1 MTTKSSEE
9 ILLDEVKAEYAR
21 QLSSWTDLDRRFGS
35 FLQLNGII
43 LSIIFIGMG
52 IRQNALN
59 EMTFVLLSASVC
71 IIISI
76 IMLAIP
82 TIKRTTIKEINVRID
97 GAPDMTNKERV
108 IALALIKKYNI
119 VQDDVISKHKIRLK
133 MLSVSIFFFTLGIIL
148 LLVFIIMLA

>member
-1 MTTKSSEE
+1 
-9 ILLDEVKAEYAR
+9 
-21 QLSSWTDLDRRFGS
+21 
-35 FLQLNGII
+35 
-43 LSIIFIGMG
+43 MG